1 MAGYD
6 PMDRKKIER
15 LRLESRVRI
24 LVRREL
30 YRRYPREASPAHVD
44 RATRM
49 VMDWLAEGR
58 R

>member
-6 PMDRKKIER
+6 AIDRKKIDR

-30 YRRYPREASPAHVD
+30 YRRYPREASAAHVD

-49 VMDWLAEGR
+49 VMDWLEEGR

>member
-6 PMDRKKIER
+6 AIDRKKIDR